1 MTQVRSG
8 RSENRHGLPGKRG
21 VAFRRVALTPCP
33 PCENIGR
40 LTRMGAWHNFRP
52 EDFP

>member
-21 VAFRRVALTPCP
+21 VAFRRVRIDAVP
-33 PCENIGR
+33 P
-40 LTRMGAWHNFRP
+40 L
-52 EDFP
+52 